1 MALRKLLRCGM
12 GIMLAAVTLQGL
24 ARSTWAGEVSSN
36 SDPAGVVRMSDQR
49 RATYSTM
56 QGPIRPVAFEAGMSC
71 GQTPTSC
78 RVGTARG
85 AHPGACANGACGRGP
100 GAGNACC
107 GCNGSAC
114 GAYPG
119 ACANG
124 ACGRGPGAGNVSC
137 GCNSAG
143 CGRGQCVA
151 GCDCQSRNGAH
162 RPGTCPCCRPPYR
175 TYTFRDMRN
184 TIDRSGDG
192 VGRMAG
198 NLRDSAGDW
207 SEYLDDGRTGAFYE
221 LCPEH
226 GEPMCQKCNSWWA
239 CQCAM
244 FRARNEEQSRILH
257 AHCKGKLAYFCPM
270 GNCGQGVPPLGWY
283 DMVYAAG
290 PNYFDPRD
298 GQLYAAQGYG
308 VPISVPLAP
317 TVRHTMNY
325 SNGMPSS
332 RLTPISTVIP
342 PRSVWNQSW

>member
-1 MALRKLLRCGM
+1 MVMRKLLRCGIGM
-12 GIMLAAVTLQGL
+12 MLAAVTLQGF
-24 ARSTWAGEVSSN
+24 AQTTWAGEGSSN
-36 SDPAGVVRMSDQR
+36 SGPAGVVRMSDHR
-49 RATYSTM
+49 RVMYAPM
-56 QGPIRPVAFEAGMSC
+56 QGPIRPVAFEAGVSC
-71 GQTPTSC
+71 GQTPTSGC
-78 RVGTARG
+78 VGSACG
-85 AHPGACANGACGRGP
+85 VHPGGCANGACGRGP
-100 GAGNACC
+100 GAGNARC
-107 GCNGSAC
+107 GCNGAC
-114 GAYPG
+114 
-119 ACANG
+119 
-124 ACGRGPGAGNVSC
+124 
-137 GCNSAG
+137 

-175 TYTFRDMRN
+175 TYTFGDMRN
-184 TIDRSGDG
+184 TIDHSGDA
-192 VGRMAG
+192 VGQMAG

-207 SEYLDDGRTGAFYE
+207 SEYLDDGRTGTYYDHCRA
-221 LCPEH
+221 H

-283 DMVYAAG
+283 EMVYAAD
-290 PNYFDPRD
+290 PNYFDSRD

-325 SNGMPSS
+325 SNGIPSS

-342 PRSVWNQSW
+342 PRSVWNQGW